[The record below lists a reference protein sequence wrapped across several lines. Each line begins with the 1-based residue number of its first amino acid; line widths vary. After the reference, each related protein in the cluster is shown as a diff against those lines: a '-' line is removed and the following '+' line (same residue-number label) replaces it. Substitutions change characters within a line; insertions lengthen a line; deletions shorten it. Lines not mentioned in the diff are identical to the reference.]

1 MSARFL
7 STPSRRG
14 RHHRQ
19 SADLQFEVFLSTPSR
34 RGRPYPGLVLHRTYG
49 VSIHALAKRATGDV
63 YQLIGAMPVSIHAL
77 AKRATS
83 HRSRK
88 RLMAAFLSTPSRRG
102 RLTHLAETP
111 QQRNQF
117 LSTPSRRGRP
127 DQPLKTPSWSR
138 IVSIH
143 ALAKRATAEW
153 TSITVDM
160 AFLSTPSRRG
170 RRWQDGTSGSAA
182 MFLST
187 PSRRGRHQHR

>member
-102 RLTHLAETP
+102 RHVTDGDDQNLLKFLSTP
-111 QQRNQF
+111 SRRGRQKLIELRDDHSWF

-127 DQPLKTPSWSR
+127 ASVTTSSASPRFYPRPREEGDSPTWPRPRSNATSFYPRPREEGDR
-138 IVSIH
+138 IS
-143 ALAKRATAEW
+143 
-153 TSITVDM
+153 
-160 AFLSTPSRRG
+160 P
-170 RRWQDGTSGSAA
+170 
-182 MFLST
+182 
-187 PSRRGRHQHR
+187 